1 MQEKKLR
8 FTQQRSS
15 SSGIDEDEV
24 TSASDTSQASNR
36 TTVMNK
42 SLRPPPKNADFQ

>member
-24 TSASDTSQASNR
+24 TSASGSSQARNR
-36 TTVMNK
+36 T
-42 SLRPPPKNADFQ
+42 SNASMS